1 MTTNTHKIGSKTM
14 KKENTEFKLA
24 NIDNLTILDMDTE
37 EICKYS
43 KVQIAKALS
52 QLAHELHE
60 MENSK

>member
-1 MTTNTHKIGSKTM
+1 M

-24 NIDNLTILDMDTE
+24 HIDYLTILDMDTE